1 MLYPVTTN
9 IYIQTDQISFMTIST
24 LTITMADA
32 TTYVVSAAK
41 FNDIV
46 SIVNDAFNS

>member
-9 IYIQTDQISFMTIST
+9 IYIQTSQISFMTIST

-41 FNDIV
+41 FNDIIG
-46 SIVNDAFNS
+46 IVNDAENA